1 MRKKS
6 DFFKRKRGDRV
17 EVIMKKSGITVD
29 FLINKMQ
36 EAAGIEDKE
45 YFQQEFKKVLSEN
58 IDCLET
64 AALEAE
70 KDDDAESAI
79 EIRND
84 VERFR
89 RELDFDID
97 FEDFQNLMEQILG
110 IHEDNEIEHEYLRV
124 QKKNEHIA
132 NCARKYINI
141 INRFPEEVEYKIDF
155 SNRSQSI
162 YLVTNLPVTEENIEK
177 FTTDSCYCNV
187 TYNDTY
193 TTDTV
198 EIRLSDHDFGGN
210 INHSYMSPCVNIVV
224 NFGRYEK

>member
-1 MRKKS
+1 
-6 DFFKRKRGDRV
+6 
-17 EVIMKKSGITVD
+17 MKTKNISSRN
-29 FLINKMQ
+29 L
-36 EAAGIEDKE
+36 
-45 YFQQEFKKVLSEN
+45 KKVLSEN

-177 FTTDSCYCNV
+177 FTTV
-187 TYNDTY
+187 HA
-193 TTDTV
+193 
-198 EIRLSDHDFGGN
+198 IA
-210 INHSYMSPCVNIVV
+210 M
-224 NFGRYEK
+224 

>member
-1 MRKKS
+1 
-6 DFFKRKRGDRV
+6 
-17 EVIMKKSGITVD
+17 MKKSGITVD

-89 RELDFDID
+89 RELERQAEIIICMWQVHCKV
-97 FEDFQNLMEQILG
+97 QNDGL
-110 IHEDNEIEHEYLRV
+110 
-124 QKKNEHIA
+124 
-132 NCARKYINI
+132 
-141 INRFPEEVEYKIDF
+141 
-155 SNRSQSI
+155 
-162 YLVTNLPVTEENIEK
+162 
-177 FTTDSCYCNV
+177 
-187 TYNDTY
+187 
-193 TTDTV
+193 
-198 EIRLSDHDFGGN
+198 IR
-210 INHSYMSPCVNIVV
+210 I
-224 NFGRYEK
+224 